1 MCLDALEL
9 MKRFRGDIA
18 LTTIWAA
25 DDRNALD
32 HQQIGTLPV
41 ASSDVTDFGSA
52 PAAQI
57 AGEKRG
63 LPAILHIS

>member
-1 MCLDALEL
+1 MCLDAFEL
-9 MKRFRGDIA
+9 MKCFRGDIA
-18 LTTIWAA
+18 LTTIGAA
-25 DDRNALD
+25 DDWNILD

-57 AGEKRG
+57 AGEGRG
-63 LPAILHIS
+63 ILPILHIL